1 MKMLFAKLKTFQYLV
16 WAVDM
21 KGGGLV
27 YHSVVMAIRCD
38 VISHMRSRTS
48 FALREAAVAWA
59 PPSELKYLEYDLL
72 AAQATCERAWQM
84 SQVVRLPRLLAHNVL
99 ACATNLMNSPL

>member
-1 MKMLFAKLKTFQYLV
+1 MKMYFAKLKTFRYLV

-27 YHSVVMAIRCD
+27 YHSVVMVVRCD

-48 FALREAAVAWA
+48 LALKEAAV
-59 PPSELKYLEYDLL
+59 Y
-72 AAQATCERAWQM
+72 
-84 SQVVRLPRLLAHNVL
+84 
-99 ACATNLMNSPL
+99 

>member
-1 MKMLFAKLKTFQYLV
+1 MKMYFAKLKTFRYLV

-27 YHSVVMAIRCD
+27 YHSVVMAVRCD

-48 FALREAAVAWA
+48 LALKEAAVYLG
-59 PPSELKYLEYDLL
+59 PSLRVE
-72 AAQATCERAWQM
+72 
-84 SQVVRLPRLLAHNVL
+84 VPRV
-99 ACATNLMNSPL
+99 